1 MILSFG
7 DNEFTATVE
16 YCGKN
21 MHKVTYNKPNM
32 DKPFENFVFNDDRK
46 QGEKDSIEM
55 AKTFVKLSDK
65 KYAK

>member
-21 MHKVTYNKPNM
+21 MHKVTYTGPGM
-32 DKPFENFVFNDDRK
+32 DDFENYIFNEDK
-46 QGEKDSIEM
+46 EQGEKDSIEM
-55 AKTFVKLSDK
+55 AKTFVKQRDK
-65 KYAK
+65 KYGK